1 MTLSDYRM
9 LKTLGYG
16 LIALSTLAWIAVF
29 IVPFL
34 DLSVGQIAAFIT
46 ALIIFAEVTFYLAI
60 LLLGKPLWQKIKQ
73 TLSNKL
79 NRSVD

>member
-1 MTLSDYRM
+1 M

-29 IVPFL
+29 IVPFV

-46 ALIIFAEVTFYLAI
+46 ALIIFAEVTFYLAMV
-60 LLLGKPLWQKIKQ
+60 LLGKPLWQKIKQ

>member
-1 MTLSDYRM
+1 MT
-9 LKTLGYG
+9 KILGFS

-34 DLSVGQIAAFIT
+34 DFSVAQIAAIIT
-46 ALIIFAEVTFYLAI
+46 VLIIFAEVTFYLAI

-73 TLSNKL
+73 LIHNKL
-79 NRSVD
+79 KPPIDQP

>member
-1 MTLSDYRM
+1 M

-73 TLSNKL
+73 LIHNKL
-79 NRSVD
+79 KPPIDQP